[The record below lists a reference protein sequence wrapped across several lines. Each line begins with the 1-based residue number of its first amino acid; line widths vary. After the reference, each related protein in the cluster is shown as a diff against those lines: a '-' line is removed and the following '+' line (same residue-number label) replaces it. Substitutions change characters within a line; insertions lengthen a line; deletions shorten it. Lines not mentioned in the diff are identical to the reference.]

1 MTFYDTH
8 MHSFLSFDSEA
19 NPEDYISKK
28 TEILTFT
35 EHLDLENTIFDKRDD
50 IPDFDTIIEWQTAFK
65 KENNIEL
72 LLGVEMGY
80 VPGQEERLREI
91 LSKYPFDLIL
101 LSCHQNDR
109 YDYMDEITGD
119 TPEEMMEQYVDQLY
133 HAVTTMTESQIFTH
147 FDYGFRVHNV
157 TKETFAPYKEPLKR
171 VFEKVIEKGYAFEL
185 NGKSIHKYGTLD
197 LYKWAVPVFIEM
209 GGTIFSLGSDAH
221 TSDEHFIAFNEMI
234 ELLEEH
240 GIQEV
245 AQYKNK
251 ERYMVS
257 LEDVKNFLYA

>member
-8 MHSFLSFDSEA
+8 MHSLLSFDSEA
-19 NPEDYISKK
+19 DPRDYISEK
-28 TEILTFT
+28 TELLTFT

-50 IPDFDTIIEWQTAFK
+50 IPDFDAIIEWQKEFK
-65 KENNIEL
+65 KEHNVEL

-101 LSCHQNDR
+101 LSCHQNER
-109 YDYMDEITGD
+109 YDYMDDITGD
-119 TPEEMMEQYVDQLY
+119 TPEEMMDHYVDQLY
-133 HAVTTMTESQIFTH
+133 QAVITMTEGQIFTH

-157 TKETFAPYKEPLKR
+157 TPETFAPYKEPLKR
-171 VFEKVIEKGYAFEL
+171 VFEKVIENDYAFEL

-197 LYKWAVPVFIEM
+197 LYKWAVPTFIEM

-221 TSDEHFIAFNEMI
+221 TSDEHFIAFEEMI
-234 ELLEEH
+234 ALLEQY
-240 GIQEV
+240 GIKEV
-245 AQYKNK
+245 AQYKDQ
-251 ERYMVS
+251 ERYMIA
-257 LEDVKNFLYA
+257 LDDVKTYLYS